1 MEITINNPY
10 MLTIALILMISC
22 IGCLFSKPKKTEEI
36 QHDLR
41 HDSFYSISNRKNK

>member
-10 MLTIALILMISC
+10 MLALGLITLMAVFAVVLY
-22 IGCLFSKPKKTEEI
+22 GNKNTEEP